1 MCNEACGDNR
11 FEIIEKAKNH
21 ILQSTNIETSKAEM
35 AVLDNFLFRCW
46 QMGWLD
52 RYDDQKKPDPPETKA
67 DTKPALPTRELRVLF
82 ERESDTRPFYLA
94 GLYGNEYSP
103 QPENATVFATV
114 EQADCAIKN
123 IRKKVTDIKG
133 CRKFLS
139 YRLSPDTIIP
149 PQTDDDSKY
158 HITPASELPKIF
170 ETDNVSIALR
180 AIENLCVSAYA
191 NGKSSITYNW
201 GWLSGAEFIHLTG
214 ILTKY
219 GYKVQ
224 DADTDKFSYDI
235 TISWRK

>member
-21 ILQSTNIETSKAEM
+21 ILRSTNIDTSKEEM

-46 QMGWLD
+46 QMGWLE
-52 RYDDQKKPDPPETKA
+52 RYNDQPEPKSDP
-67 DTKPALPTRELRVLF
+67 KPALPTREIRVLF
-82 ERESDTRPFYLA
+82 ERTSDTRTFYLA
-94 GLYGNEYSP
+94 GMYGNDYSCR
-103 QPENATVFATV
+103 PENATVFATV

-123 IRKKVTDIKG
+123 IQKALTDIKG
-133 CRKFLS
+133 CRKFVS
-139 YRLSPDTIIP
+139 YRLSSDTIIP
-149 PQTDDDSKY
+149 PKTDDDSKY

-170 ETDNVSIALR
+170 GKNNVSIALR

-191 NGKSSITYNW
+191 KGESRITYNW
-201 GWLSGAEFIHLTG
+201 RWLSSAEFIRLTS
-214 ILTKY
+214 ILTNN

-235 TISWRK
+235 TISWGNG

>member
-21 ILQSTNIETSKAEM
+21 ILQSTNIATSKAEM
-35 AVLDNFLFRCW
+35 AVLENFLFRCW

-52 RYDDQKKPDPPETKA
+52 MYDDQKKPDPTETKA
-67 DTKPALPTRELRVLF
+67 DPKPTLPTRELRVLF
-82 ERESDTRPFYLA
+82 ERESDTRTFYLA
-94 GLYGNEYSP
+94 GLYGNEYSC

-114 EQADCAIKN
+114 EQADCAIRN
-123 IRKKVTDIKG
+123 IRKKLTDIKS
-133 CRKFLS
+133 CRKILS
-139 YRLSPDTIIP
+139 YHLSPDTIIP
-149 PQTDDDSKY
+149 PQTDDDGKY
-158 HITPASELPKIF
+158 HLTPSSELPKIF

-191 NGKSSITYNW
+191 KGESQITYNW
-201 GWLSGAEFIHLTG
+201 GWLSGAEFIQLTG
-214 ILTKY
+214 ILTKN

-235 TISWRK
+235 TISWTR

>member
-21 ILQSTNIETSKAEM
+21 ILQSTNIETSKEEM
-35 AVLDNFLFRCW
+35 LVLDNFLFRCW

-52 RYDDQKKPDPPETKA
+52 RYDEQKKPDQPETKS
-67 DTKPALPTRELRVLF
+67 DPKPALPTRELRVLF
-82 ERESDTRPFYLA
+82 ERESDTRTFYLA
-94 GLYGNEYSP
+94 GLYGNEYYC
-103 QPENATVFATV
+103 QPENATVFATE

-133 CRKFLS
+133 CRKLVS
-139 YRLSPDTIIP
+139 YRLSPETIIP
-149 PQTDDDSKY
+149 PQTDYDSKY

-201 GWLSGAEFIHLTG
+201 GCLSGAEFIHLTG

-235 TISWRK
+235 TISWGK